1 MEIRYMDAMTRREE
15 RHAMAGTSL
24 LNPARQ
30 RAAFERVRKAH
41 QSEVAEDYV
50 ELIDD
55 LITANG
61 EARATDLAERF
72 GVTHATVN
80 RTIQRLIRD
89 GLVTSEPY
97 RSVFLTEQGR
107 AMAAH
112 SRKRHALVRDFLLA
126 IGIHRDTA
134 EQDAEGIEH
143 HVSEETLTAFKAFLE
158 KAGRK

>member
-1 MEIRYMDAMTRREE
+1 MPKDK
-15 RHAMAGTSL
+15 L

-55 LITANG
+55 LIAVRG
-61 EARATDLAERF
+61 EARGTDLVERF

-89 GLVTSEPY
+89 GLVRSEPY
-97 RSVFLTEQGR
+97 RSIFLTDAGKTLAAR
-107 AMAAH
+107 A
-112 SRKRHALVRDFLLA
+112 RERHALVRDFLLA
-126 IGIHRDTA
+126 IGTSREIA
-134 EQDAEGIEH
+134 EQDAEGVEH
-143 HVSEETLTAFKAFLE
+143 HVSDETLAAFREFL
-158 KAGRK
+158 KRQT

>member
-1 MEIRYMDAMTRREE
+1 
-15 RHAMAGTSL
+15 MAETSL

-41 QSEVAEDYV
+41 QWEVAEDYV

-55 LITANG
+55 LIAAHG

-89 GLVTSEPY
+89 GLVKSEPY
-97 RSVFLTEQGR
+97 RSVFLTEEGR
-107 AMAAH
+107 AMAAR

-126 IGIHRDTA
+126 IGTTRETA

-143 HVSEETLTAFKAFLE
+143 HVSEETLAAFRAFVE
-158 KAGRK
+158 KREREGAEG